1 MTLLPRLLYKLNLLY
16 WKILKPTTVG
26 VRILLIKEGEIV
38 LVKHTYQDCWY
49 LPGGGV
55 KKGETIE
62 EAVKREVNEELSGE
76 IHLMELLGAY
86 SSFFEGKN
94 DHIVV
99 FLSEDFSVGEKSS
112 GEIEEVKTF
121 PIGDLPDN
129 VSPGS
134 KRRIDEFLRRN
145 EKVSFGKW

>member
-86 SSFFEGKN
+86 SSFLKARMTT
-94 DHIVV
+94 
-99 FLSEDFSVGEKSS
+99 SS
-112 GEIEEVKTF
+112 F
-121 PIGDLPDN
+121 
-129 VSPGS
+129 
-134 KRRIDEFLRRN
+134 F
-145 EKVSFGKW
+145 